1 MSDTHCGDRPGGM
14 TPERLRTHVD
24 ESLSPHD
31 SNGEIQEQPVRFGLD
46 RETASGMVKNSMD
59 GQWLHEGGA
68 GPLLGQVGPR
78 HMIAGA
84 LLAAAGIGASV
95 ASYHSVIELG
105 AAVDFVFHGAV
116 FVGGV
121 EIAYGII
128 RFLDG

>member
-1 MSDTHCGDRPGGM
+1 MSDTHYGDLPGEM

-24 ESLSPHD
+24 ERLSTH
-31 SNGEIQEQPVRFGLD
+31 NGKGEIEEQPIRFGLD

-59 GQWLHEGGA
+59 GQSLHEGGA
-68 GPLLGQVGPR
+68 GPLLGQAGPR

-95 ASYHSVIELG
+95 ASYYSVFELG
-105 AAVDFVFHGAV
+105 AAADFVFHGAV